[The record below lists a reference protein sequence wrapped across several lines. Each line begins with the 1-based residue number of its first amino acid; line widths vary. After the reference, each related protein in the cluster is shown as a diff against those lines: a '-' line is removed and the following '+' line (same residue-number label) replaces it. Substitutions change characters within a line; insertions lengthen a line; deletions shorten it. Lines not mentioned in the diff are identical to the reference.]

1 MAGDITG
8 KSIDEMNEY
17 VKGCAVYRDRTIRDA
32 TGKVVGG
39 IDVDLETYNELFK
52 KKDKIGF
59 SIVGTSEIKET
70 PIT

>member
-8 KSIDEMNEY
+8 KLIEEMDEY
-17 VKGCAVYRDRTIRDA
+17 FKGCAVYRDRTIRDA

-52 KKDKIGF
+52 KNDKIGF
-59 SIVGTSEIKET
+59 SVVVTSEIKE
-70 PIT
+70 PPM